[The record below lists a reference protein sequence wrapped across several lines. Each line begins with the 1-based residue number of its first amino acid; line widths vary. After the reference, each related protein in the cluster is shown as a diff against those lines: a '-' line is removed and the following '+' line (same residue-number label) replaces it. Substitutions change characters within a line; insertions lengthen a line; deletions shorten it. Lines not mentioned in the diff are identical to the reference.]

1 MRLENT
7 DLPPKKWTGLGR
19 HMFGKSWADVAHRCR
34 CSRWFLVLVSGCPP
48 LADLLDGLQGI
59 SNRYVSFAVNVAHSV
74 SEIYGG

>member
-1 MRLENT
+1 
-7 DLPPKKWTGLGR
+7 
-19 HMFGKSWADVAHRCR
+19 
-34 CSRWFLVLVSGCPP
+34 LVLVSGCPP

>member
-1 MRLENT
+1 MQQVVFGSGKRL
-7 DLPPKKWTGLGR
+7 
-19 HMFGKSWADVAHRCR
+19 
-34 CSRWFLVLVSGCPP
+34 PP